1 MDLNCG
7 SIFIGEG
14 EGVVSIRKDKGQILI
29 LKRRTFAVNTYPI
42 FFSLLI
48 LLYENVL
55 LFFFSK
61 ILVSGGD
68 GWKGNKLSD

>member
-61 ILVSGGD
+61 ILVSRGD

>member
-14 EGVVSIRKDKGQILI
+14 EGVVSIRKNKGQILI

-55 LFFFSK
+55 PFFFSK
-61 ILVSGGD
+61 IFVSGGD
-68 GWKGNKLSD
+68 GWRGNILSD